1 MGEVNTS
8 TVIEPGANTQQTGN
22 QQPTGG
28 ANQNQQM
35 NNQQNQN
42 PNASN
47 DDKKYSDADLDK
59 IINQKFA
66 DWQTKKDAEI
76 DEAKKLAAMNE
87 AQKEKYEREK
97 LEKQLADLTKQN
109 TLSEMTKT
117 ARGILSESDITV
129 SDDLLAV
136 LVSTDAEK
144 TNAAVTSFADMFK
157 KAVEKSVKE
166 ALKGNP
172 PKAGTGKSSAMT
184 KEQIMSIKD
193 PVERQKMMIQNKE
206 MFGL

>member
-1 MGEVNTS
+1 MAETTGT
-8 TVIEPGANTQQTGN
+8 TTATEPGTTQQTNNQNNTGATQTQQTGN
-22 QQPTGG
+22 QQTTNTNTP
-28 ANQNQQM
+28 
-35 NNQQNQN
+35 
-42 PNASN
+42 N
-47 DDKKYSDADLDK
+47 DDKKYTDADLDK

-66 DWQTKKDAEI
+66 DWQKKKDAEVN
-76 DEAKKLAAMNE
+76 EAKKLAEMNE
-87 AQKEKYEREK
+87 AQKAKYEMEK
-97 LEKQLADLTKQN
+97 LQKQLADFQTQS

-117 ARGILSESDITV
+117 ARGILAESDITV

-172 PKAGTGKSSAMT
+172 PKAGAGKSSSMT

>member
-1 MGEVNTS
+1 MAETTETGT
-8 TVIEPGANTQQTGN
+8 TQQTNNQNNTGATQTQQTDN
-22 QQPTGG
+22 QQTTNTNMP
-28 ANQNQQM
+28 
-35 NNQQNQN
+35 
-42 PNASN
+42 N
-47 DDKKYSDADLDK
+47 DDKKYTDADLDK

-66 DWQTKKDAEI
+66 DWQKKKDAEVN
-76 DEAKKLAAMNE
+76 EAKKLAEMNE
-87 AQKEKYEREK
+87 AQKAKYEMEK
-97 LEKQLADLTKQN
+97 LQKQLADFQTQS

-117 ARGILSESDITV
+117 ARGILAESDITV

-172 PKAGTGKSSAMT
+172 PKAGAGKSSSMT

>member
-1 MGEVNTS
+1 MGETNTS
-8 TVIEPGANTQQTGN
+8 TVTEPGANTQQTGN

-28 ANQNQQM
+28 TNQNRQIDSQQK
-35 NNQQNQN
+35 QNS
-42 PNASN
+42 NASN

-87 AQKEKYEREK
+87 AQKEKYEKEK
-97 LEKQLADLTKQN
+97 LEKQLADLMKQN

-172 PKAGTGKSSAMT
+172 PKAGAGKSSTMT

-193 PVERQKMMIQNKE
+193 PVERQKMMMQNKE

>member
-1 MGEVNTS
+1 MAETTGT
-8 TVIEPGANTQQTGN
+8 TTTATEPGTAQQTNNQNTDPTTQTPNTGN
-22 QQPTGG
+22 QQTPNTDPTG
-28 ANQNQQM
+28 
-35 NNQQNQN
+35 
-42 PNASN
+42 

-66 DWQTKKDAEI
+66 DWQKKQQKAV
-76 DEAKKLAAMNE
+76 DEAKKLAGMS
-87 AQKEKYEREK
+87 AQQKVEHQ
-97 LEKQLADLTKQN
+97 LEEMQKQYNDLLKQN

-117 ARGILSESDITV
+117 ARAILSESDITV

-144 TNAAVTSFADMFK
+144 TNTAVSSFVDMFK
-157 KAVEKSVKE
+157 KEVDKAVKE

-172 PKAGTGKSSAMT
+172 PKAGSTKSGTMT
-184 KEQIMSIKD
+184 KEQIMNIKD
-193 PVERQKMMIQNKE
+193 PVERQKMMMQNKE